1 MKQIEQ
7 GSWKYGYWNL
17 KKITVCPNEPV
28 NEDWVVAFTGGYEKI
43 VSEVQTQRVNVDK
56 WYSTWLI
63 LFLGYIL
70 KFSFNKCSKLDFYD
84 VLEKMEKEKHSQK

>member
-1 MKQIEQ
+1 M
-7 GSWKYGYWNL
+7 

-56 WYSTWLI
+56 WYST
-63 LFLGYIL
+63 
-70 KFSFNKCSKLDFYD
+70 
-84 VLEKMEKEKHSQK
+84 